1 MTTLVEKLNALN
13 IDDKKQRKYLFG
25 YIYRV
30 KKGHKFYLCKND
42 FVVIQSFDEK
52 KMILCKLERSKNGN
66 IFSCFECEHLTLF
79 EHMGNVDNFAK
90 TNAIFKIVSPK
101 LQYLYRNK
109 LYIIVLCQ

>member
-13 IDDKKQRKYLFG
+13 IDDKKQRKDLFG

-66 IFSCFECEHLTLF
+66 IFICFECENLTLF
-79 EHMGNVDNFAK
+79 ENMGNVDNFAK
-90 TNAIFKIVSPK
+90 TKSSTCP
-101 LQYLYRNK
+101 YLK
-109 LYIIVLCQ
+109 LYLRSCSILFHY